1 MRYLTTILI
10 LLYSHLT
17 FGQTV
22 DFDKMKFNGLNFYST
37 KSEIINKLGN
47 PKRVYYPNYECGFLS
62 GDGQGIVYYTLD
74 YGKIKFTGNERDK
87 YFLEKVD
94 FENNNSLVLNYKQY
108 KLSCKTTLNELIK
121 IFGSGIIKLLKENR
135 HGKFTLMHEKCDDG
149 IVIEIK
155 KGKLVKIEYWSP
167 C

>member
-1 MRYLTTILI
+1 MKKLIIATTLFFIQL
-10 LLYSHLT
+10 S

-22 DFDKMKFNGLNFYST
+22 DFDKFKFKGLSFSSS
-37 KSEIINKLGN
+37 KKEIINKLGN
-47 PKRVYYPNYECGFLS
+47 PKKVYNPNYECGFLS
-62 GDGQGIVYYTLD
+62 GDGQGIVYHTLD
-74 YGKIKFTGNERDK
+74 YGKIKFTGNDSDK
-87 YFLEKVD
+87 YVLEKVD

-155 KGKLVKIEYWSP
+155 KGKLVKMEYWSP